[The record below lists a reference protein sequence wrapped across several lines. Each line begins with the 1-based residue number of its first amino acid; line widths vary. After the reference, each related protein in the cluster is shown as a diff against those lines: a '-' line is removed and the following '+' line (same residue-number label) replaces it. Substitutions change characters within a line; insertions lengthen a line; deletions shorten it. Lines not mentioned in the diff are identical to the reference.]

1 MLINT
6 VLGTDTVAAVRL
18 VATGFVVPAQ
28 DRPPPPGQ
36 LPEWGNAAP
45 VGLAIVLV
53 LLLATVVLIRNM
65 SKRLNRLPESFG
77 TDAPAEQDGGTEDGA
92 DTRGS

>member
-1 MLINT
+1 MLIDNAVAT
-6 VLGTDTVAAVRL
+6 VQM

-53 LLLATVVLIRNM
+53 LLLATVLLIRNM
-65 SKRLNRLPESFG
+65 SKRIKRLPESFEEQPAAG
-77 TDAPAEQDGGTEDGA
+77 TDDEA
-92 DTRGS
+92 DSRSS

>member
-1 MLINT
+1 VLIDNAVTT
-6 VLGTDTVAAVRL
+6 VRM
-18 VATGFVVPAQ
+18 VATGLVVPAQ

-53 LLLATVVLIRNM
+53 LLLATVLLIRNM
-65 SKRLNRLPESFG
+65 SKRIKRLPESFESGGAAEHEEPRG
-77 TDAPAEQDGGTEDGA
+77 TGPGGGA
-92 DTRGS
+92 DSRSS